1 MILTQE
7 QVKRLKTHVEAI
19 CGKFEKNN
27 CLGCPF
33 GPSLDVDFPQACG
46 ISFASI
52 QVLEDVYNRYFQ
64 E

>member
-1 MILTQE
+1 MILTDE
-7 QVKRLKTHVEAI
+7 QFNKLNTYVKAI

-27 CLGCPF
+27 CVGCPW

-46 ISFASI
+46 ISFASL
-52 QVLEDVYNRYFQ
+52 QTLEDVYNKYFQ